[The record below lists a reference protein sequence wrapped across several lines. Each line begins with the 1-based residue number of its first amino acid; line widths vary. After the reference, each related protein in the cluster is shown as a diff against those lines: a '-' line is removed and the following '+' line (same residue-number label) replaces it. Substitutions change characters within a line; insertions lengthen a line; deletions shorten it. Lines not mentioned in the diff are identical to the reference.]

1 MDDYDLYGPLARQDI
16 ATAVLAPYLTGLVA
30 QLLLSGLYLG
40 LFLSSRRE
48 LGQHARKVKAVSWV
62 VCALVV
68 CCVGMACEELIDT
81 GVSQDRDTDS
91 LFAGPPQ
98 SNVLP
103 ILGGLTGAVCQA
115 FLMVRAAALFP
126 SRSVRIAFYVVTSAA
141 ILLALAGAALFSAM
155 GFLITEGKLAPLQYF
170 TAEAIWLWSSAAAD
184 LLISLALAHTLH
196 RRIAGFNSRTDGV
209 LWRLIIVAL
218 QTAAYTSVI
227 SIAGAAV
234 ATAFEKSSNVLTS
247 TAAFAFWLPLPALH
261 AISLYT
267 TLSSR
272 RHVQTQLNGSLLTT
286 GGVANDGLTLPFSVV
301 SGAAAPRSGTRSA
314 AGGAGGGARA
324 PVPVHLAVKV
334 EREEEV
340 SYDDGLELELDM
352 ERRGRRGSRF
362 AGVGGE
368 GTATQSSL
376 EKV

>member
-1 MDDYDLYGPLARQDI
+1 MDDYDVMGPLAPQDI
-16 ATAVLAPYLTGLVA
+16 ATAVLAPYLTGLVV
-30 QLLLSGLYLG
+30 QLLLSGLYFG

-48 LGQHARKVKAVSWV
+48 LGQHARKVKAVSWI
-62 VCALVV
+62 VCALVL
-68 CCVGMACEELIDT
+68 CCVGMACEEMVDT
-81 GVSQDRDTDS
+81 GVSQDRDTNT

-115 FLMVRAAALFP
+115 FLMVRAAALFQ
-126 SRSVRIAFYVVTSAA
+126 SRTVRLIFYVVTSAA
-141 ILLALAGAALFSAM
+141 ILLPLAGAALFSAM
-155 GFLITEGKLAPLQYF
+155 GFLITQGKRAPLEYF

-196 RRIAGFNSRTDGV
+196 RRIAGFNARTDGV

-218 QTAAYTSVI
+218 QTAAYTSVV
-227 SIAGAAV
+227 SIVGAAV
-234 ATAFEKSSNVLTS
+234 ATALEKSSNILTS

-272 RHVQTQLNGSLLTT
+272 RHVQTQLNASFLTT
-286 GGVANDGLTLPFSVV
+286 GGAANDGLTLPFSVV
-301 SGAAAPRSGTRSA
+301 SGAAGAPPPRSGARSA
-314 AGGAGGGARA
+314 AGGGGRA

-362 AGVGGE
+362 AAPGGE
-368 GTATQSSL
+368 GTTTQSSL

>member
-1 MDDYDLYGPLARQDI
+1 MDDYDVPGQLARQDI

-68 CCVGMACEELIDT
+68 CCVCMACEELVDT
-81 GVSQDRDTDS
+81 GVSQDRDTES

-126 SRSVRIAFYVVTSAA
+126 SRTVRIAFYVVTTAA
-141 ILLALAGAALFSAM
+141 ILLALTGAALFSAM
-155 GFLITEGKLAPLQYF
+155 GFLITQGKLAPLQYF

-196 RRIAGFNSRTDGV
+196 RRIAGFNARTDGV

-218 QTAAYTSVI
+218 QTAAYTSVV

-272 RHVQTQLNGSLLTT
+272 RHVQTQLGGSMLST
-286 GGVANDGLTLPFSVV
+286 GGGAGAGMPNDALTLPFSII
-301 SGAAAPRSGTRSA
+301 SGAV
-314 AGGAGGGARA
+314 GARA
-324 PVPVHLAVKV
+324 PRSAARSGGGGAAAPVHLAVKV

-340 SYDDGLELELDM
+340 SYDDGLEVELEV
-352 ERRGRRGSRF
+352 ERRGRRGCRL
-362 AGVGGE
+362 AGE